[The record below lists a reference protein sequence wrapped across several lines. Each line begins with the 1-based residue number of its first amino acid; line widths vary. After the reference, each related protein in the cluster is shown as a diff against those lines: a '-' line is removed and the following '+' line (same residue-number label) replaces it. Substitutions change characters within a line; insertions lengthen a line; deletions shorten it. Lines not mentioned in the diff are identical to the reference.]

1 MKIEHP
7 VDPKRTRG
15 LPRIFLGPIA
25 SANELLKD
33 PVKRDLLR
41 DHFGVKAVEMEG
53 SGIADAT
60 WISGKGYLVIRGI
73 CDYCDIHKNDVW
85 QEYASAVAAGYAVA
99 LIESMPSPFPLGA
112 DRIDHVRPSPPKG
125 ISIPTPGIGTS
136 TVTPV
141 SGLSSSPPS
150 VPSKNHHDFFREQIY
165 KLFDGNDELAAVFAQ
180 AIFPKNQKS
189 DKNSVAE
196 HLVGNS
202 GSTNDFPLRRFKRV
216 LAKLVDERIELKKD
230 SFQTLTL
237 LTEILEIASYPLE
250 DSQRIEKAM
259 QEILS
264 SDIGNPAIGS
274 LSTSKIEDAKKL
286 LIATRL
292 KLLGAEFSD
301 LSVAQLFNKNMMDN
315 TDVRLLMR
323 KIHVVTEPTLKSEDL
338 TLIEFYSK
346 ACIDDLNYTQ
356 SSSSYQDDLQ
366 DVLEEKSEDSAV
378 VCLLLSNEKTE
389 AIKQLRKR
397 FPLLLVIGLPKES
410 IGLYK
415 AIVRDLKDIDECL
428 PLLCGTVKR
437 IT

>member
-1 MKIEHP
+1 M
-7 VDPKRTRG
+7 
-15 LPRIFLGPIA
+15 
-25 SANELLKD
+25 
-33 PVKRDLLR
+33 
-41 DHFGVKAVEMEG
+41 
-53 SGIADAT
+53 
-60 WISGKGYLVIRGI
+60 
-73 CDYCDIHKNDVW
+73 
-85 QEYASAVAAGYAVA
+85 
-99 LIESMPSPFPLGA
+99 
-112 DRIDHVRPSPPKG
+112 
-125 ISIPTPGIGTS
+125 
-136 TVTPV
+136 
-141 SGLSSSPPS
+141 
-150 VPSKNHHDFFREQIY
+150 
-165 KLFDGNDELAAVFAQ
+165 
-180 AIFPKNQKS
+180 
-189 DKNSVAE
+189 
-196 HLVGNS
+196 
-202 GSTNDFPLRRFKRV
+202 
-216 LAKLVDERIELKKD
+216 
-230 SFQTLTL
+230 L
-237 LTEILEIASYPLE
+237 LTEIQEIASYPLE

-366 DVLEEKSEDSAV
+366 DVLEEKSKDSAV